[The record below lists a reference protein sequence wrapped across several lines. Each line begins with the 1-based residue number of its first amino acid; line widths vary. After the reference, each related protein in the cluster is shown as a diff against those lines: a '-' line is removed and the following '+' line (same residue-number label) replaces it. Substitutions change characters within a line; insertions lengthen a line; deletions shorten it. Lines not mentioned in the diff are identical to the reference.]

1 MSSASNSTRRQSR
14 MSDTNKLCQR
24 KRRVCFST
32 EADDICFLK
41 NVPPASTMT
50 TEEKDSA
57 WYTYEDMVQMK
68 EKAKI
73 LAHRLRLEV
82 CRKTSSTPPLSDD
95 DDTQTRKRRL
105 DEEYPLDFTTSSSAT
120 IGDNINET
128 YRGLEL
134 RIFLGRQIKK
144 YFASRKVLE
153 YQRKYKDMIAITVKN
168 GDPSMRLETDFI
180 SNRLACVSAKYS
192 RWARDMALLTG
203 RQDFKSAYE
212 QLKNPILASSFEQLN
227 QSPSKR
233 RRTDDFS
240 SSVGSFEIKC
250 CSKKQIYGSHKP
262 TGNIFI
268 PIDGMRCDML
278 PVKIF

>member
-1 MSSASNSTRRQSR
+1 MSSASNSTRRQSL
-14 MSDTNKLCQR
+14 MSDTNEICQR
-24 KRRVCFST
+24 RRRVCFST
-32 EADDICFLK
+32 EANDICLLK

-68 EKAKI
+68 ENAKA

-105 DEEYPLDFTTSSSAT
+105 DEKYPLDFTTSSSAA
-120 IGDNINET
+120 IEDNINET

-134 RIFLGRQIKK
+134 RIFLGRQVKK

-153 YQRKYKDMIAITVKN
+153 YQRKYKHMIAIAVKN
-168 GDPSMRLETDFI
+168 GNPNMWLIREII
-180 SNRLACVSAKYS
+180 SNKLACVSAKYS

-203 RQDFKSAYE
+203 QQDFKGAYE
-212 QLKNPILASSFEQLN
+212 QLKNPILASSFEQLS
-227 QSPSKR
+227 QFPSKK
-233 RRTDDFS
+233 RRTNDFS

-250 CSKKQIYGSHKP
+250 CSKKQIYDSHKP
-262 TGNIFI
+262 PGNRFI